1 MIYISHLDMQRM
13 FQRAFRRANI
23 ALEFS
28 QGFNPHPKMTY
39 SPPLPLFTASD
50 EEYFDVAVADILD
63 SGALQKALPDGI
75 VVNSARALGPD
86 DAPLSEMIS
95 TAQYEI
101 DIACADADVCCS
113 ALAAA
118 YGDSTVLT
126 IEKRDKKKRLVQK
139 DIRPLVKNAAFGI
152 RDGQIEILCEL
163 SLKNDTVLNPHL
175 FISALFTK
183 AGLDEKAC
191 DISVKKV
198 KTLSESL

>member
-28 QGFNPHPKMTY
+28 QGFNPTPKMTY
-39 SPPLPLFTASD
+39 SPPRPFYGVGRRVLRCCGRR
-50 EEYFDVAVADILD
+50 YFD
-63 SGALQKALPDGI
+63 SGRAKALPDGI

-95 TAQYEI
+95 TATIRNRHSVRRRRRLLQC
-101 DIACADADVCCS
+101 ACRG
-113 ALAAA
+113 LR
-118 YGDSTVLT
+118 DSTVLT
-126 IEKRDKKKRLVQK
+126 VEKRDKKKRLVQK